1 MSKSKKNA
9 VLFPDNKNGIYL
21 YEYPVI
27 NGIKQYVQVR
37 GTDRKNPLIL
47 FIHGGPGGSLAGLC
61 HVLQADW

>member
-1 MSKSKKNA
+1 MNKSKKNA

-37 GTDRKNPLIL
+37 EPDPGQQVLEGTYDDFLYN
-47 FIHGGPGGSLAGLC
+47 
-61 HVLQADW
+61 